1 MSDDA
6 SPSPSPSPSRRQLL
20 VGGGAVAGWGAAL
33 ALGVDAAVAA
43 PAPAPVPVPS
53 QDTGGL
59 RGASTVE
66 FHGTHQAGVAVVPQ
80 AHSTFVALDLVDGVD
95 RAALGRLMRLLTDD
109 ARRLTQ
115 GLPALADTEPELAR
129 RPARLTVTFGFGPGL
144 VARAGGE
151 VPGWLGPLPSFGVDR
166 LEEGWSDGDLLL
178 EIASDDSVTVAHTV
192 RMLLKDARS
201 FAGVRW
207 VQQGFRDAYGTVP
220 AGTSMRN
227 LFGQVDGTVNL
238 VPGTTDDDLVWIGN
252 GWLAGGTSVVIRRIA
267 MNLETW
273 DELDRPGREQSVGR
287 RLDTGAPL
295 TGTREHDEP
304 DFAALDAVGFP
315 VIPEFSHVARA
326 RSADPRERFLRRGY
340 NYDLPPRPGAISESG
355 LVFVSFQAD
364 PVAQFVPVQRRL
376 DELDLLNTWT
386 TPIGSAVFAVPPGCE
401 EGGFVGETL
410 LG

>member
-6 SPSPSPSPSRRQLL
+6 SAIPSPSRRQLL

-43 PAPAPVPVPS
+43 PSSAPAAVPS
-53 QDTGGL
+53 QDTAGL
-59 RGASTVE
+59 RGASTVP
-66 FHGTHQAGVAVVPQ
+66 FHGPHQAGVTVVPQ

-95 RAALGRLMRLLTDD
+95 RDALGRLMRLLTDD

-129 RPARLTVTFGFGPGL
+129 RPARLTVTFGFGPGF
-144 VARAGGE
+144 VASAGGE
-151 VPGWLGPLPSFGVDR
+151 APGWLGPLPAFGVDR

-178 EIASDDSVTVAHTV
+178 EVASDDPVTVAHAV
-192 RMLLKDARS
+192 RMLLKGTRA
-201 FAGVRW
+201 FATVRW
-207 VQQGFRDAYGTVP
+207 LQQGFRDAYGSVP
-220 AGTSMRN
+220 TGTTMRN
-227 LFGQVDGTVNL
+227 LFGQIDGTVNL
-238 VPGTTDDDLVWIGN
+238 VPGSVDAEDLVWIRD
-252 GWLAGGTSVVIRRIA
+252 GWLDRGTSVVVRRIA

-304 DFAALDAVGFP
+304 DFDAVDAVGFP
-315 VIPEFSHVARA
+315 VIPEFSHIARA

-355 LVFVSFQAD
+355 LIFVSFQAD
-364 PVAQFVPVQRRL
+364 PVTQFVPVQRRL

-386 TPIGSAVFAVPPGCE
+386 TPIGSAVFAVPPGCQ

>member
-6 SPSPSPSPSRRQLL
+6 SAIPSPSRRQLL

-43 PAPAPVPVPS
+43 PSPAPAAVPS

-59 RGASTVE
+59 RGASTVP
-66 FHGTHQAGVAVVPQ
+66 FHGPRQAGVTVVPQ
-80 AHSTFVALDLVDGVD
+80 AHSTFVALDLADGVD
-95 RAALGRLMRLLTDD
+95 RDALGRLMRLLTDD

-129 RPARLTVTFGFGPGL
+129 RPARLTVTFGFGPGF
-144 VARAGGE
+144 VASAGGE
-151 VPGWLGPLPSFGVDR
+151 APGWLGPLPAFGVDR

-178 EIASDDSVTVAHTV
+178 EIASDDPVTVAHAV
-192 RMLLKDARS
+192 RMLLKDTRA
-201 FAGVRW
+201 FATVRW
-207 VQQGFRDAYGTVP
+207 LQQGFRDAYGSVP
-220 AGTSMRN
+220 TGTTMRN
-227 LFGQVDGTVNL
+227 LFGQIDGTVNL
-238 VPGTTDDDLVWIGN
+238 VPGSVDAEDLVWIRD
-252 GWLAGGTSVVIRRIA
+252 GWLDRGTSVVVRRIA

-304 DFAALDAVGFP
+304 DFAAVDAVGFP
-315 VIPEFSHVARA
+315 VIPEFSHIARA

-355 LVFVSFQAD
+355 LIFVSFQAD
-364 PVAQFVPVQRRL
+364 PVTQFVPVQRRL

-386 TPIGSAVFAVPPGCE
+386 TPIGSAVFAVPPGCQ